1 LTAVSGN
8 NALVIFTTIHVLVR
22 GIVRQTALGLLG
34 STTFS
39 KCVVFVYYV
48 YSEILIELLPQRNVE
63 QNNIEVKSIFLC
75 RPTSE

>member
-1 LTAVSGN
+1 
-8 NALVIFTTIHVLVR
+8 VIFTTIHVLVR

-63 QNNIEVKSIFLC
+63 QNNIEVKINIFM
-75 RPTSE
+75 